1 MSNRKDLAAM
11 AILATIFLG
20 GIWISYQLNTDFG
33 LLEVFTISIPAGD
46 LQLSGLLYVPS
57 EAHPDNPRPAVV
69 LTHGISSSKETVS
82 GIALELARRGIVS
95 LAFDLPGHGDSEGG
109 LGMADPS
116 MGMNAAVDYVESLPY
131 VDRGLIG
138 VAGHSL
144 GAGAARATS
153 FTKDIT
159 ASAFIGGGTG
169 EEHRQE
175 GALTQSSPRN
185 LLVAVG
191 RHDVLFDID
200 TLFEDLQ
207 PIFGIATPVEPGIT
221 YGNLSSGQAR
231 KLVVAPTIHL
241 LEPLDA
247 TIVSEV
253 VGWFMEAFDSHS
265 GRDQSS
271 NKTTYIW
278 RELAILLSLMACIGI
293 VFPLSRIARNQI
305 EPLQLGK
312 PRDQYKILS
321 GRKVLLLWGGL
332 GVVSF
337 LPFMGLGAM
346 IPFPPQLFGSS
357 MAWWLLSMGVA
368 GALLLRIVASR
379 SLQSDLKLRE
389 LVTSSFK
396 KTDVL
401 IASGLVMLLY
411 LVGVSVEE
419 LTSLN
424 LRIYVPILNTLMPV
438 GRAVV
443 FPSYVPFFLCF
454 FFVEGLYLHVLRKG
468 SGQEYSD
475 LFRVLAIKLIPYL
488 AVLGTQYV
496 PMYTLNLR
504 LFPGL
509 LGFFL
514 EFIWAIVPLFAIS
527 TACSWWL
534 HRVTGRIGA
543 GAIFNSLLIA
553 WVSASLFPFGTFG

>member
-1 MSNRKDLAAM
+1 MSNRKDLATI
-11 AILATIFLG
+11 AILVVIFLG

-33 LLEVFTISIPAGD
+33 LLKVDTISIPAGE
-46 LQLSGLLYVPS
+46 LQLSGLLYIPS

-95 LAFDLPGHGDSEGG
+95 LAFDLLGHGDSEGG

-116 MGMNAAVDYVESLPY
+116 MGMNAVVDYVGSLSY
-131 VDRGLIG
+131 VDRGLVG
-138 VAGHSL
+138 VVGHSL
-144 GAGAARATS
+144 GAGAARATA
-153 FTKDIT
+153 FTKDIA

-169 EEHRQE
+169 GEHRQE
-175 GALTQSSPRN
+175 GVLTQSSPRN
-185 LLVAVG
+185 LLIAVG

-200 TLFEDLQ
+200 TLVEDLQ
-207 PIFGIATPVEPGIT
+207 PIFGTVTPVEPGIT
-221 YGNLSSGQAR
+221 YGDLSSGQAR
-231 KLVVAPTIHL
+231 KLVVTPTIHL

-253 VGWFMEAFDSHS
+253 VSWFMGAFDSPS
-265 GRDQSS
+265 GRDLPSI
-271 NKTTYIW
+271 KTTYIW
-278 RELAILLSLMACIGI
+278 RELAILLSLMACVGI

-305 EPLQLGK
+305 EHLQHSR

-357 MAWWLLSMGVA
+357 MAWWLLSMGVI
-368 GALLLRIVASR
+368 GALLRRIVASR
-379 SLQSDLKLRE
+379 SIQFDLKMRE
-389 LVTSSFK
+389 LISSSFK
-396 KTDVL
+396 KNDVL
-401 IASGLVMLLY
+401 IASGLVTPLY
-411 LVGVSVEE
+411 LIGVSVEE

-424 LRIYVPILNTLMPV
+424 LRIYVPILPIS
-438 GRAVV
+438 RAIV
-443 FPSYVPFFLCF
+443 FPSYVPFFLVF
-454 FFVEGLYLHVLRKG
+454 FFVEGLYLHALRKG
-468 SGQEYSD
+468 GEQGYTD
-475 LFRVLAIKLIPYL
+475 LFKVLAIKLIPYL
-488 AVLGTQYV
+488 AVLGIQYI

-527 TACSWWL
+527 TQG
-534 HRVTGRIGA
+534 HG
-543 GAIFNSLLIA
+543 
-553 WVSASLFPFGTFG
+553 